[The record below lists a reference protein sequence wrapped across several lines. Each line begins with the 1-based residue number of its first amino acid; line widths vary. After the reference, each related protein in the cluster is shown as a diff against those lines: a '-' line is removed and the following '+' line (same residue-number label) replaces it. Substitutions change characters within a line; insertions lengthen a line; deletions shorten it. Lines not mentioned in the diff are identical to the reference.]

1 MHIKAFYLLAV
12 ITGFSA
18 HAPEI
23 KRLDY
28 EGFYRLGGLWQVRC
42 VKFQYNAKN

>member
-28 EGFYRLGGLWQVRC
+28 EGFYRLGGL
-42 VKFQYNAKN
+42 